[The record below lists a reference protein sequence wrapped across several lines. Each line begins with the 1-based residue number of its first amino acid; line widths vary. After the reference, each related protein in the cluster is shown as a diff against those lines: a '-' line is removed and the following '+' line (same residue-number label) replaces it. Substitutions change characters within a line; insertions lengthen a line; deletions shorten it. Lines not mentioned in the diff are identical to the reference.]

1 MVTLNFTR
9 NEFPHVISGRRA
21 SETHNFA
28 IGGCGGGN
36 YSVQVDAKSME
47 CLGGG
52 EGALRSP
59 PASRKS
65 LCSVSGTGSV
75 SPRNREAIQCRHEIL
90 IQGVKFHNST
100 ESGISLDSR
109 FCHELS

>member
-1 MVTLNFTR
+1 MVTLYFTR

-75 SPRNREAIQCRHEIL
+75 SPRNSMRAMTDVR
-90 IQGVKFHNST
+90 KRM
-100 ESGISLDSR
+100 SLA
-109 FCHELS
+109 LNAKI